1 MGWGEC
7 LPPPSFQEDGGH
19 QTTITTT
26 QNWGEGSPQE
36 MLVPL
41 GRGQGV
47 LVSQNH
53 TQVHF
58 SPPA

>member
-1 MGWGEC
+1 MRWGEC

-19 QTTITTT
+19 QTPITTT
-26 QNWGEGSPQE
+26 QNWGEVSPQE

-53 TQVHF
+53 T
-58 SPPA
+58 